1 MAQPNAKKARASRPN
16 NACDVDLVDLQAQVE
31 QMVAQM
37 TLYSDRLLTLH
48 NHGCRMG
55 DDHNR
60 RRQQHLGETTVARG
74 RRVALLLEQYS
85 DLLARRTSWLRLLA
99 RMIHAANTVEQPVQP
114 GAAGGDQ
121 RSPAPGERPVLLRS
135 AGHPVYETT

>member
-1 MAQPNAKKARASRPN
+1 MAQPNAKKAGASRPN
-16 NACDVDLVDLQAQVE
+16 NACDVDLVVLQARVE
-31 QMVAQM
+31 LMVAQM

-74 RRVALLLEQYS
+74 RRVALLLEQLS
-85 DLLARRTSWLRLLA
+85 DVLAHKTSWLRLLT
-99 RMIHAANTVEQPVQP
+99 RMNDVVNTVEQPVQP

-121 RSPAPGERPVLLRS
+121 RSPAHNSVT
-135 AGHPVYETT
+135 V